1 MLHKTYEEKFVL
13 VSTKNINLISS
24 LFNFRIL
31 FKVLLLYLYLQNYIN
46 GNNGEEII
54 SKKPSKPQA
63 SRKGKRAWRKNIDI
77 QEIEQNL
84 QDKRDEEIVLGKEVT
99 DDFVIDDTPSSK
111 SGKLPKKLKTK
122 EILTN
127 KSKIP
132 ALTNQR
138 HQKGREHYSGVKN

>member
-1 MLHKTYEEKFVL
+1 M
-13 VSTKNINLISS
+13 S
-24 LFNFRIL
+24 
-31 FKVLLLYLYLQNYIN
+31 
-46 GNNGEEII
+46 EEII

-138 HQKGREHYSGVKN
+138 HQKRERTLFRGSKKLIF